1 MRSKSSWIIIIVMLI
16 GLVIGTVIGSYCSGI
31 SALSWLDYGQVFG
44 ITTPL
49 VLDLGVFVLTL
60 GLTVKINIASII
72 GIIIS
77 FIIYRLLVR

>member
-16 GLVIGTVIGSYCSGI
+16 GLVLGTVIGSYCSGI

-44 ITTPL
+44 ITSPL

-60 GLTVKINIASII
+60 GLTIKINIASII

>member
-1 MRSKSSWIIIIVMLI
+1 MRSKSSWIIIIVMLF

-44 ITTPL
+44 ITSPL

-60 GLTVKINIASII
+60 GLTIKINIASII

>member
-31 SALSWLDYGQVFG
+31 SALSWLDYGQVFS
-44 ITTPL
+44 ITSPL

-60 GLTVKINIASII
+60 GLTIKINIASII

>member
-44 ITTPL
+44 ITSPL

-60 GLTVKINIASII
+60 GLTIKINIASII
-72 GIIIS
+72 GIVIS

>member
-1 MRSKSSWIIIIVMLI
+1 MKSKGSWIIIIVMLM

-72 GIIIS
+72 GIVIS
-77 FIIYRLLVR
+77 FIIYRLLAR

>member
-1 MRSKSSWIIIIVMLI
+1 MKGKGSWIIIIVMLI
-16 GLVIGTVIGSYCSGI
+16 GLVIGTVIGGYCSGI

-44 ITTPL
+44 ITSPM

-60 GLTVKINIASII
+60 GLTIKINIASII

-77 FIIYRLLVR
+77 FLIYKLLVR

>member
-1 MRSKSSWIIIIVMLI
+1 MRGKGLWIIIMVMLI

-31 SALSWLDYGQVFG
+31 PSLSWMDYGKVFG

-60 GLTVKINIASII
+60 GLTIKINIASIL
-72 GIIIS
+72 GIILS
-77 FIIYRLLVR
+77 FLLYKLLVR

>member
-31 SALSWLDYGQVFG
+31 SALGWLDYGQVFG
-44 ITTPL
+44 ITSPL

-60 GLTVKINIASII
+60 GLTIKINIASII

>member
-16 GLVIGTVIGSYCSGI
+16 GLVIGTVIGSYCSEI

-60 GLTVKINIASII
+60 GLTIKINIASII

-77 FIIYRLLVR
+77 FLIYKLLVR

>member
-44 ITTPL
+44 ITSPL

-60 GLTVKINIASII
+60 GLTIIINIASII

>member
-60 GLTVKINIASII
+60 GLTIKINIASII